1 MNYKA
6 LIQLSTSEEE
16 VIKSLVSHV
25 KNLRTGLGEDAEILI
40 LCHARSLDFVLSK
53 NKNFEASIRL
63 LLSFKATIAA
73 CENMLKAHDKTKE
86 ELHEG
91 IETVPSAIVALVV
104 KQQEGWSY
112 LKAGF

>member
-1 MNYKA
+1 MVYKA

-16 VIKSLVSHV
+16 VIKSLLSHV
-25 KNLRTGLGEDAEILI
+25 KNLRSGLGEEAEILI
-40 LCHARSLDFVLSK
+40 LCHAKSLDFVLRSHQA
-53 NKNFEASIRL
+53 FEASVRL
-63 LLSFKATIAA
+63 LLSYNATVAA

-91 IETVPSAIVALVV
+91 IETVPSAIVALVI

-112 LKAGF
+112 IKAGF

>member
-1 MNYKA
+1 MNYKVI
-6 LIQLSTSEEE
+6 IQLANSEEE
-16 VIKSLVSHV
+16 VIKSLLSHV
-25 KNLRTGLGEDAEILI
+25 KNLRKGLGEEAEILI
-40 LCHARSLDFVLSK
+40 VCHARSLDFVLSK
-53 NKNFEASIRL
+53 NENFKASVRL

-73 CENMLKAHDKTKE
+73 CENMLKAHDNTKE

-112 LKAGF
+112 IKAGF